1 MVSPFPGMDP
11 YLEQSAFWASFHS
24 RLIVAIA
31 DAVAPQILPK
41 YYIEVETR
49 TYQEDGDSELL
60 VGIPDAVV
68 MASRA
73 TAELP
78 KEPIELKSSGVAL
91 QNRPQRVQ
99 VPMGVEVRE
108 RYLEVREVGT
118 DEVVTVIELLSPKN
132 KRVGV
137 GRLAYEAKR
146 QRLLGSN
153 AHFIELDLL
162 RRDAPMPI
170 VGDENNWL
178 YRILVSRCE
187 ERPIADLY
195 GFNLQ
200 DVIPGIPLPLRAED
214 REPVIDLQAIFEGIY
229 ERSGYKFRLNYRDR
243 LPLPLLSEEELRWVD
258 GLLVAWR

>member
-49 TYQEDGDSELL
+49 ID
-60 VGIPDAVV
+60 
-68 MASRA
+68 
-73 TAELP
+73 
-78 KEPIELKSSGVAL
+78 
-91 QNRPQRVQ
+91 VQ
-99 VPMGVEVRE
+99 SDVKV
-108 RYLEVREVGT
+108 RYLEVREIGT
-118 DEVVTVIELLSPKN
+118 DSVVTVIEILSSNTNGVEDRRRTLLD
-132 KRVGV
+132 RAIHVV
-137 GRLAYEAKR
+137 
-146 QRLLGSN
+146 
-153 AHFIELDLL
+153 ELDLL

-258 GLLVAWR
+258 GLLVGWR

>member
-11 YLEQSAFWASFHS
+11 YLEQSAFWASFHG

-49 TYQEDGDSELL
+49 ID
-60 VGIPDAVV
+60 
-68 MASRA
+68 
-73 TAELP
+73 
-78 KEPIELKSSGVAL
+78 
-91 QNRPQRVQ
+91 VQ
-99 VPMGVEVRE
+99 SDVKV
-108 RYLEVREVGT
+108 RYLEVREIGT
-118 DEVVTVIELLSPKN
+118 DSVVTVIEILSSNTNGVEDRRQTLLV
-132 KRVGV
+132 RGIHVV
-137 GRLAYEAKR
+137 
-146 QRLLGSN
+146 
-153 AHFIELDLL
+153 ELDLL

-170 VGDENNWL
+170 VGDDNSWL

-200 DVIPGIPLPLRAED
+200 DVIPRIPLPLRAED

-258 GLLVAWR
+258 GLLVGWR

>member
-1 MVSPFPGMDP
+1 LPR
-11 YLEQSAFWASFHS
+11 QSIGGA
-24 RLIVAIA
+24 
-31 DAVAPQILPK
+31 
-41 YYIEVETR
+41 
-49 TYQEDGDSELL
+49 
-60 VGIPDAVV
+60 
-68 MASRA
+68 
-73 TAELP
+73 
-78 KEPIELKSSGVAL
+78 SSGIAL

-99 VPMGVEVRE
+99 VPMGLEVRE

-132 KRVGV
+132 KRSGT
-137 GRLAYEAKR
+137 GRLAYEEKR

-153 AHFIELDLL
+153 VHFIEIDLL

-170 VGDENNWL
+170 VGDGDGWL

-200 DVIPGIPLPLRAED
+200 DAIPRIPLPLRPED
-214 REPVIDLQAIFEGIY
+214 REPVIDLQAVFEGIY
-229 ERSGYKFRLNYRDR
+229 ERSGYEFRLNYRDA

-258 GLLVAWR
+258 ELLVAWR

>member
-1 MVSPFPGMDP
+1 MASPFPGMDP
-11 YLEQSAFWASFHS
+11 YLEQSAFWGSFHS

-49 TYQEDGDSELL
+49 ID
-60 VGIPDAVV
+60 
-68 MASRA
+68 
-73 TAELP
+73 
-78 KEPIELKSSGVAL
+78 
-91 QNRPQRVQ
+91 VQ
-99 VPMGVEVRE
+99 SDVKE

-118 DEVVTVIELLSPKN
+118 DEVVTVIEILSANTNGVEDRRQTLLN
-132 KRVGV
+132 RGIHVV
-137 GRLAYEAKR
+137 A
-146 QRLLGSN
+146 
-153 AHFIELDLL
+153 LDLL
-162 RRDAPMPI
+162 RRDALMPI
-170 VGDENNWL
+170 VGDENSWL
-178 YRILVSRCE
+178 YRVLVSRCE

-200 DVIPGIPLPLRAED
+200 DVIPRIPLPLRVED

-229 ERSGYKFRLNYRDR
+229 ERSGYKFRLNYRDA